1 MSHTSRKISNQ
12 RIEQHFNTPTRIM
25 VQFAF
30 LLSTLLLITP
40 VSLAQRQFIDK
51 SAQFES
57 IPNFIR
63 FKHLLTEADDVSVGS
78 VLSIFQDD
86 IGLMWIGG
94 RAGLA
99 RYDGYNFATY
109 IHDVNDPGS
118 LGGNTINDITQDN
131 NGNLWIATQAGL
143 EKYDYD
149 TDKFTHYRHKSE
161 DPNSLVDNLIMGL
174 FVDSKGTLWLNTK
187 GGLNRYNPE
196 DDNFT
201 RFPRNESEALLA
213 GEYVLDM
220 DEDFEGNYYLAT
232 GYGFK
237 KWNPE
242 TGEIRVYTAEG
253 DNPWNMPHTLCRSV
267 HVDSQGRVWTGT
279 EKGLARFYPDA
290 EKFVFYPTELDPPG
304 AKSGDSTWDVIEDS
318 RGVIWVTTDGQGLN
332 YLNPGSD
339 KLKTSLY
346 RPNDPDSLSSN
357 VVRVV
362 FENSHGDIWA
372 GNYPSGVN
380 IFERY
385 GSEFRTQRKTSDG
398 DDSLSVG
405 NVRSIYEDENGD
417 LWLATDAGGL
427 NFFDSKTLKYTH
439 YRHDPEDTNSM
450 GSDDVMWVMEDDA
463 GWLWTATWSSGI
475 NKYNPKT
482 GQFVRYGG
490 DLGVPN
496 SSLTTHTWAI
506 HQGQA
511 SGIIWIAN
519 LGGGVARY
527 WPETDSFTF
536 LLHEKGEGTLPDGQV
551 WVAIEDKEG
560 YLWVGTRK
568 GLGRKNPH
576 DDVFTNFVHDNTD
589 LKSLKN
595 DNILSL
601 FIDSKNRLWIGTQ
614 GGGLNLYHPETESF
628 SSIGSREGLISDVIR
643 SIIEDE
649 DGNIWVGTDKGLSN
663 YNPET
668 KVVKNYDKH
677 NGLQGNNFNIGA
689 AFKARNGD
697 LIFGGVEG
705 FSRFNPK
712 AVVPNSF
719 LPPIVFTNFL
729 ISNKEVPIGGKDP
742 VIEKSILKADK
753 VKLNYWQN
761 IFSIN
766 YSGLSYRI
774 PERNQYAY
782 MLEGFDTDWHYV
794 NNERKATYTNLDA
807 GEYTFMVK
815 AANNEGMWS
824 DEIKS
829 IKVYVAAPPWKTWWA
844 YTLYVLAIVS
854 VITWYVI
861 TNKRKLAL
869 ERSVVQRLKSL
880 DKHKDEYLAN
890 TSHELRTP
898 LFGIIGLAEGLIES
912 LQNIVSK
919 MDLNNLT
926 MIVESGK
933 RLSTIVEDVLDFSNI
948 QNQTLKI
955 NKKAVDI
962 SVITKFI
969 TLMCQPL
976 VSVNKIKI
984 VSKIPP
990 DFTPII
996 ADEDRLQQILHN
1008 LIGNAIKFTEHGS
1021 VTIDAVEKD
1030 NEIIVSIADTGI
1042 GIPKED
1048 HEKLFDSY
1056 TQLDEASTRSRGGT
1070 GLGLAITKRLIE
1082 LHDGKIWLES
1092 EVGKG
1097 STFYFS
1103 LPKGNVTRAEIE
1115 TFKLSDKVADKI
1127 RVSGYSSDT
1136 MLNTEDPQRFN
1147 TKENQPLKVE
1157 VQSIANKKIQQKN
1170 QHFRILVADDEP
1182 VNRRVIRNHLASYHY
1197 QVIEAINGN
1206 EALKI
1211 INEEQNIDLLI
1222 LDVMMPL
1229 MSGYEVCH
1237 EIRKY
1242 HSKLNLPIIFITAKF
1257 QEEDIFHGFK
1267 RGANDFLSKPIS
1279 RTELLSRVEL
1289 HLQLLE
1295 AGRDMEK
1302 KISERT
1308 EDLKIA
1314 NSKLKEL
1321 SQSDPLTG
1329 LKNRRFLED
1338 SIEAD
1343 IQKVV
1348 TNYENFNIAKDSNSD
1363 LDYYQDSG
1371 GIGKSDITFFLV
1383 DIDHFKLINDT
1394 YGHAIGDE
1402 VIVEM
1407 ANRLKS
1413 AARDSDYVVR
1423 WGGEEF
1429 IIVTRS
1435 MKRSEAPDM
1444 AERIRLQVEQTSFNT
1459 SDSKDIKV
1467 TCSLGFASF
1476 PLCPESPRVYSWTS
1490 VVDVADMGLYAAKL
1504 SGRNGWVGIP
1514 KAISNIQLDTDINV
1528 LAKRNEIDVVS
1539 SFNKITSLDSNIN
1552 KNTG

>member
-1 MSHTSRKISNQ
+1 MSNQ
-12 RIEQHFNTPTRIM
+12 LRTFLRNWKTVPLDPTQILFP
-25 VQFAF
+25 FAWLF
-30 LLSTLLLITP
+30 IALFTT
-40 VSLAQRQFIDK
+40 VHAAAQPSKDTVD
-51 SAQFES
+51 AFEP

-63 FKHLLTEADDVSVGS
+63 FKHLLNEDSDVSVGS

-99 RYDGYNFATY
+99 RYDGYDFTTY

-118 LGGNTINDITQDN
+118 LGGNTINDITQDHQ
-131 NGNLWIATQAGL
+131 GNLWVATQAGL
-143 EKYDYD
+143 ERYDYE
-149 TDKFTHYRHKSE
+149 TNTFSHYRHNPT
-161 DPNSLVDNLIMGL
+161 DPSSIVDNLIMGL

-187 GGLNRYNPE
+187 GGLNQYNPE
-196 DDNFT
+196 TDNFT
-201 RFPRNESEALLA
+201 RYPRNESESKLA

-220 DEDFEGNYYLAT
+220 DEDENGIYYLAT

-237 KWNPE
+237 KWNPK
-242 TGEIRVYTAEG
+242 TGEINVYTAEG
-253 DNPWNMPHTLCRSV
+253 NNPWNMPHTLCRSV
-267 HVDSQGRVWTGT
+267 HIDSRQRIWTGT

-304 AKSGDSTWDVIEDS
+304 ATSGDSTWDVLEDS
-318 RGVIWVTTDGQGLN
+318 RGVLWVTTDGQGLN
-332 YLNPGSD
+332 YLNPNSD
-339 KLKTSLY
+339 KLKTALY
-346 RPNDPDSLSSN
+346 RPNDPDSLSSD

-398 DDSLSVG
+398 PESLSVG
-405 NVRSIYEDENGD
+405 NVRSIYENEDGN

-427 NFFDSKTLKYTH
+427 NFFDSKTLTYTH
-439 YRHDPEDTNSM
+439 YRHDPNDDNSI
-450 GSDDVMWVMEDDA
+450 GSDDVMWVMGDNA
-463 GWLWTATWSSGI
+463 GWIWTATWSSGI
-475 NKYNPKT
+475 NRFNPKT
-482 GQFVRYGG
+482 GQFKRYGG

-496 SSLTTHTWAI
+496 SSLTTHTWAV

-511 SGIIWIAN
+511 SGIVWIAN

-551 WVAIEDKEG
+551 WVAIEDKDG

-576 DDVFTNFVHDNTD
+576 DDIFMNFVHDSEDPT
-589 LKSLKN
+589 SLKN

-601 FIDSKNRLWIGTQ
+601 YIDSKHRLWIGTQ
-614 GGGLNLYHPETESF
+614 GGGLNLYHPETETF

-643 SIIEDE
+643 SIVED
-649 DGNIWVGTDKGLSN
+649 DNGTIWVGTDKGLSS

-668 KVVKNYDKH
+668 NQFKNYDKN

-705 FSRFNPK
+705 FSRFNPN
-712 AVVPNSF
+712 AVVPNSY
-719 LPPIVFTNFL
+719 LPPIVFTDFL
-729 ISNKEVPIGGKDP
+729 VSNKPVQIGGENP
-742 VIEKSILKADK
+742 VIEKSILTANSIT
-753 VKLNYWQN
+753 LNYWQN
-761 IFSIN
+761 IFSIT

-782 MLEGFDTDWHYV
+782 KLEGFDTDWHYV

-807 GEYTFMVK
+807 GEYTFHVK
-815 AANNEGMWS
+815 AANNEGIWN

-829 IKVYVAAPPWKTWWA
+829 IKIYVAAPPWKTWWA
-844 YTLYVLAIVS
+844 YSLYILAILS
-854 VITWYVI
+854 FITWYVI
-861 TNKRKLAL
+861 NNKRKLEL

-898 LFGIIGLAEGLIES
+898 LFGIIGLAESLIES
-912 LQNIVSK
+912 LQNIISK

-926 MIVESGK
+926 MIVESGR

-948 QNQTLKI
+948 QNHTLKI
-955 NKKAVDI
+955 NKKAVDL

-976 VSVNKIKI
+976 VAVNKIKI
-984 VSKIPP
+984 VSNIPS
-990 DFTPII
+990 DFPPII

-1008 LIGNAIKFTEHGS
+1008 LIGNAIKFTEQGTI
-1021 VTIDAVEKD
+1021 TIDAVEKEND
-1030 NEIIVSIADTGI
+1030 IMISVADTGI
-1042 GIPKED
+1042 GIAKRD

-1056 TQLDEASTRSRGGT
+1056 TQLDEAQTRTRGGT

-1082 LHDGKIWLES
+1082 LHGGKIWLES
-1092 EVGKG
+1092 DLGKG
-1097 STFYFS
+1097 TTFYFS
-1103 LPKGNVTRAEIE
+1103 LPKGNVTSAEIA
-1115 TFKLSDKVADKI
+1115 TFKLSDRVADKI
-1127 RVSGYSSDT
+1127 KVSGYSSDSV
-1136 MLNTEDPQRFN
+1136 LNGEDPKRFN
-1147 TKENQPLKVE
+1147 TSKQASKPEIE
-1157 VQSIANKKIQQKN
+1157 SIANKKIQQKN
-1170 QHFRILVADDEP
+1170 QRFRILVADDEP

-1197 QVIEAINGN
+1197 QVIEAINGR
-1206 EALKI
+1206 EALDI
-1211 INEEQNIDLLI
+1211 INGKQNIDLLI

-1229 MSGYEVCH
+1229 MSGYEVCQ

-1257 QEEDIFHGFK
+1257 QEEDILHGFK
-1267 RGANDFLSKPIS
+1267 HGANDFLSKPIS
-1279 RTELLSRVEL
+1279 RTELLTRVEL
-1289 HLQLLE
+1289 HIQLLE

-1329 LKNRRFLED
+1329 LNNRRFLED
-1338 SIEAD
+1338 SINED
-1343 IQKVV
+1343 ISLVIR
-1348 TNYENFNIAKDSNSD
+1348 NYENFNIAKENNDE
-1363 LDYYQDSG
+1363 LDYYKHTG

-1383 DIDHFKLINDT
+1383 DIDHFKLINDS

-1402 VIVEM
+1402 VIMEM
-1407 ANRLKS
+1407 ANRLRS

-1435 MKRSEAPDM
+1435 MKRSEAADM
-1444 AERIRLQVEQTSFNT
+1444 AERIRTQVEQAPFST
-1459 SDSKDIKV
+1459 SDKKSIDV

-1476 PLCPESPRVYSWTS
+1476 PLCPESPRLYSWAS

-1504 SGRNGWVGIP
+1504 SGRNGWVGIS
-1514 KAISNIQLDTDINV
+1514 KAISNIQLDTDINI
-1528 LAKRNEIDVVS
+1528 LAKRNEIEVVS
-1539 SFNKITSLDSNIN
+1539 SFKKIISLDSSIN
-1552 KNTG
+1552 KNAG